1 LALSEAYAI
10 LDVRDGRVI
19 DAHSEQV
26 RALPGSTV
34 KPFLPLDGVAV
45 CHGPLRIGTHR
56 LDCTHPPAL
65 GPIGGRDAL
74 MLSCNHYFAA
84 VALRMSPEDLRQ
96 ALRDFAPS
104 LAFTDDQRR
113 LQALG
118 HWGVSTTPL
127 FLARA
132 YRRLL
137 VSDRDRLVREGKT
150 GTTAQGAWFAGWY
163 PPFSPRLVG
172 AVLTGGR
179 GFDNARPLAMRLFE
193 KWSH

>member
-1 LALSEAYAI
+1 MSEAYAI
-10 LDVRDGRVI
+10 LDARDGRTV
-19 DAHSEQV
+19 DAKYEHY

-45 CHGPLRIGTHR
+45 CQGELRIGAHR

-74 MLSCNHYFAA
+74 VLSCNHYFATM
-84 VALRMSPEDLRQ
+84 ALRMSPEDLRQ
-96 ALRDFAPS
+96 ALRDFSAQ
-104 LAFTDDQRR
+104 LAYTDDQRR

-127 FLARA
+127 MLARA

-137 VSDRDRLVREGKT
+137 MSDRERLLRDGKT
-150 GTTAQGAWFAGWY
+150 GTTAEGAWFAGWH
-163 PPFSPRLVG
+163 PPLSPKVVG
-172 AVLTGGR
+172 ALLTGGR
-179 GFDNARPLAMRLFE
+179 GYDNARPMAMRLLE
-193 KWSH
+193 KWSR

>member
-1 LALSEAYAI
+1 MSAYAI

-19 DAHSEQV
+19 DAQQERLS
-26 RALPGSTV
+26 ALPGSTV

-45 CHGPLRIGTHR
+45 CHGALRIGAHR
-56 LDCTHPPAL
+56 LDCTHPRAL

-74 MLSCNHYFAA
+74 VLSCNHYFAT
-84 VALRMSPEDLRQ
+84 VALRMSPEELRQ
-96 ALRDFAPS
+96 ALHEFAPS
-104 LAFTDDQRR
+104 LAYTDDQRR

-127 FLARA
+127 MLATA

-137 VSDRDRLVREGKT
+137 MTDREKLVRAGKT
-150 GTTAQGAWFAGWY
+150 GTTAQGAWFAGWH
-163 PPFSPRLVG
+163 PPTASPKVVG

-179 GFDNARPLAMRLFE
+179 GHDDARPEALRLFE
-193 KWSH
+193 KWSR

>member
-1 LALSEAYAI
+1 MIAYAI
-10 LDVRDGRVI
+10 LDARNGRVI
-19 DAHSEQV
+19 DSQNERV
-26 RALPGSTV
+26 FALPGSTV
-34 KPFLPLDGVAV
+34 KPFLPLDGSAI
-45 CHGPLRIGTHR
+45 CRGELRIGPHR

-65 GPIGGRDAL
+65 GPLGGRDAL

-84 VALRMSPEDLRQ
+84 VALRMSPQDLRQ

-127 FLARA
+127 YLAMA

-137 VSDRDRLVREGKT
+137 ISDKETLLRDGKT
-150 GTTAQGAWFAGWY
+150 GTTAQGAWFAGWH
-163 PPFSPRLVG
+163 PPSSPSLVA

-179 GFDNARPLAMRLFE
+179 GSTDARPAAMRLFE
-193 KWSH
+193 KWSR